1 MVPAFK
7 RYVLFYCLTASIIPF
22 GLNAWGRPKQKMSR
36 ESRYKINFSQVKA
49 EEFIGFLSEI
59 AGLNFVYN
67 PAELNFSINLVSDEE
82 MTVETVVSGF
92 VQTLRI
98 QGFSILEENGT
109 LVIHKNPDIKEMP
122 LLFGSDLNKG
132 ETVAPIVTK
141 IYQIRNSPVATIL
154 TLLQPYLSSTSV
166 IEAFPE
172 RKLIIIS
179 DVIQNILSID
189 SLVKAVDQPET
200 GAISVPYETVFF
212 QPTELVSI
220 AAPILDTVCGQ
231 KSYSLLPQEETQ
243 RVFVVGSKELTEK
256 ALDVF
261 QQIEEKASKQQG
273 SITNGNI
280 YLYKGANRSIQ
291 SISTALRAISKDS
304 KTTEYSSAGF
314 TRLVNDA
321 TLIAPDFI
329 LFIGEPVEI
338 SKVQTLIKT
347 IDTPQQVK
355 SDLTFSIVKLKFASG
370 KMVMDQL
377 RSMARDIPDDTTNG
391 DFLNAMD
398 TLKWNKDTNSI
409 VIQGSP
415 HTIQEISDLIS
426 KIDQQT
432 TTSAGFSIIKLQN
445 VSGKFVEEQLDQMAS
460 QLPDT
465 PENIGFIQ
473 AVKDVQWN
481 KTNNTLTIRGSPQI
495 IQQLTEIITKLDI
508 HTVSTTQYIIYRPI
522 HMSASEMMKS
532 LEGITNDLEKSGTAD
547 PSLIQ
552 TLRGIKL
559 VKNSNSI
566 IVSGSEINIGKV
578 RDMINAIDSQT
589 KLPAPVVSTGFSII
603 KLQNVPGKFVIEH
616 LDQMAS
622 QLPDSPENM
631 GFIRAVK
638 DIQWNKANNTLTI
651 RGTPQTIQQL
661 TEIITKLDIHTVS
674 STQYIIYRPTNMSA
688 AEMIR
693 SLQGIAN
700 DLENSGNAD
709 PNLIQTLKGIKLV
722 KNSNSIIV
730 SGSEANIA
738 KVREMINAIDL
749 QTQTTSKISQVGTS
763 TFLSYSPK
771 TKSAKELLEQLKST
785 TKEMRDEDPDL
796 VKTVYSAK
804 ITDGILVFSGTPEN
818 LEKVEKL
825 LESFDQRVPGLVGKK
840 VIDNYQNY
848 KPVYKSG
855 PELIKEVQTY
865 MDHISNKGV
874 NDHGL
879 SKSIDNLQFLNGR
892 IVVVGAQ
899 ENINQILKL
908 LQEFDTPTAE
918 TAKPLTSI
926 ESFDNI
932 GFLNYKLNFHTGSD
946 IQAALKQIGEELQLS
961 KNAKNESLITAISS
975 VQWIRVTNS
984 LIATGDPQTLSK
996 LKDILSSIDIPLKQV
1011 FIEVLV
1017 LETTLRDVLD
1027 IGLRWGGYSNFK
1039 GKFAGVGTN
1048 NPRVD
1053 AANLPNFQ
1061 DTVKGASTSAGGSS
1075 SGVNA
1080 VNGPSPNLF
1089 PSLASSQLGIIGDI
1103 IFHGGKSYLTLTSLL
1118 TALQEEGRTTTILN
1132 QKILAQDSRMSQIFV
1147 GQNVPF
1153 TGSIITTSG
1162 ISQTTN
1168 ANLEYRNIGV
1178 SLNIT
1183 PNIGDNGII
1192 TLEIDEE
1199 ITEEANIGT
1208 SDNSDVNTQSV
1219 NGIRTNKTS
1228 MQTRVHVPDK
1238 AFVVLSGQI
1247 RNTKTVAKSGLPCLG
1262 GLPMIGAAF
1271 SQSLKENEN
1280 ADVVIFIRP
1289 EIIQTTEQWK
1299 EISEQQED
1307 IYRDQSD
1314 PEAFDFGV
1322 DLVKRD

>member
-1 MVPAFK
+1 M
-7 RYVLFYCLTASIIPF
+7 I
-22 GLNAWGRPKQKMSR
+22 
-36 ESRYKINFSQVKA
+36 
-49 EEFIGFLSEI
+49 
-59 AGLNFVYN
+59 
-67 PAELNFSINLVSDEE
+67 
-82 MTVETVVSGF
+82 
-92 VQTLRI
+92 
-98 QGFSILEENGT
+98 
-109 LVIHKNPDIKEMP
+109 
-122 LLFGSDLNKG
+122 
-132 ETVAPIVTK
+132 
-141 IYQIRNSPVATIL
+141 
-154 TLLQPYLSSTSV
+154 
-166 IEAFPE
+166 
-172 RKLIIIS
+172 
-179 DVIQNILSID
+179 
-189 SLVKAVDQPET
+189 
-200 GAISVPYETVFF
+200 
-212 QPTELVSI
+212 
-220 AAPILDTVCGQ
+220 
-231 KSYSLLPQEETQ
+231 
-243 RVFVVGSKELTEK
+243 
-256 ALDVF
+256 
-261 QQIEEKASKQQG
+261 
-273 SITNGNI
+273 
-280 YLYKGANRSIQ
+280 
-291 SISTALRAISKDS
+291 
-304 KTTEYSSAGF
+304 
-314 TRLVNDA
+314 
-321 TLIAPDFI
+321 
-329 LFIGEPVEI
+329 
-338 SKVQTLIKT
+338 
-347 IDTPQQVK
+347 
-355 SDLTFSIVKLKFASG
+355 
-370 KMVMDQL
+370 
-377 RSMARDIPDDTTNG
+377 
-391 DFLNAMD
+391 
-398 TLKWNKDTNSI
+398 
-409 VIQGSP
+409 
-415 HTIQEISDLIS
+415 
-426 KIDQQT
+426 
-432 TTSAGFSIIKLQN
+432 
-445 VSGKFVEEQLDQMAS
+445 
-460 QLPDT
+460 
-465 PENIGFIQ
+465 
-473 AVKDVQWN
+473 
-481 KTNNTLTIRGSPQI
+481 
-495 IQQLTEIITKLDI
+495 
-508 HTVSTTQYIIYRPI
+508 
-522 HMSASEMMKS
+522 KS
-532 LEGITNDLEKSGTAD
+532 LEGITSDLEKSGTAD

-552 TLRGIKL
+552 TLKGIKL

-603 KLQNVPGKFVIEH
+603 KLQNVPGKFVEEQ

-631 GFIRAVK
+631 GFIQAVK

-651 RGTPQTIQQL
+651 RGTPQVIQQL

-674 STQYIIYRPTNMSA
+674 STQYIIYRPTHMSA
-688 AEMIR
+688 ADMIR

-730 SGSEANIA
+730 SGSEVNIG

-763 TFLSYSPK
+763 TFLSYTPK
-771 TKSAKELLEQLKST
+771 TRSAKDLLEQLKST

-796 VKTVYSAK
+796 VKTVYGAK

-825 LESFDQRVPGLVGKK
+825 LESFDQRIPGMTGKK

-848 KPVYKSG
+848 KPMHKSG

-892 IVVVGAQ
+892 IVVVGTQ
-899 ENINQILKL
+899 ETIDQIMKL
-908 LQEFDTPTAE
+908 LQEFDTPSVE
-918 TAKPLTSI
+918 VNKPLTSI

-946 IQAALKQIGEELQLS
+946 IQVALKQIGEELQL
-961 KNAKNESLITAISS
+961 AKNTKNEPLISAISS

-984 LIATGDPQTLSK
+984 LVATGDPQTLSK

-1039 GKFAGVGTN
+1039 GKFAGAGTN

-1053 AANLPNFQ
+1053 AASLPNYQ
-1061 DTVKGASTSAGGSS
+1061 DIVKGSSTAAGGSS

-1199 ITEEANIGT
+1199 ITEEANTGT
-1208 SDNSDVNTQSV
+1208 TSNNDVNTQSV

-1271 SQSLKENEN
+1271 SQSLKDNEN

-1289 EIIQTTEQWK
+1289 EIIKSTEQWK